1 MMNETINN
9 IGNVYFPN
17 LNLDFNIN
25 SVAFNIFNIDIYW
38 YGIIITMG
46 IILGLLIASYIAK
59 KENMNPEIVTD
70 FLMYDIVLAV
80 IGARIYYVI
89 FEWDQFDKDLLSIL
103 NIRGG
108 GLAIYGGIITSII
121 VAVVYTRIKK
131 VNFFQFADV
140 STYGLLAGQIIGRY
154 GNFFNRE
161 AFGDYTNNL
170 FAMRLL
176 KSEAQNKAHLTK
188 TILENVINVNGYE
201 YIQVH
206 PTFLYESSWNLIILF
221 ILLIYR
227 RYRKSYGEIF
237 SLYILFYGMG
247 RFVIEG
253 LRTDQLIIMGT
264 NIAIS
269 QVVAIISVV
278 LGISGF
284 LLCRKNTR
292 INWIDKKK
300 KLIVDLFQNIAYTKI
315 IEREWFLFWFYL
327 EGLVMK
333 KMETSIYLLQQNLNR
348 LVDKWNR
355 TEEDYN
361 EIYKLSIA
369 LDKEIV
375 KYYKDVA
382 SY

>member
-1 MMNETINN
+1 MNETINN

-292 INWIDKKK
+292 IN
-300 KLIVDLFQNIAYTKI
+300 
-315 IEREWFLFWFYL
+315 
-327 EGLVMK
+327 
-333 KMETSIYLLQQNLNR
+333 
-348 LVDKWNR
+348 
-355 TEEDYN
+355 
-361 EIYKLSIA
+361 
-369 LDKEIV
+369 
-375 KYYKDVA
+375 
-382 SY
+382 